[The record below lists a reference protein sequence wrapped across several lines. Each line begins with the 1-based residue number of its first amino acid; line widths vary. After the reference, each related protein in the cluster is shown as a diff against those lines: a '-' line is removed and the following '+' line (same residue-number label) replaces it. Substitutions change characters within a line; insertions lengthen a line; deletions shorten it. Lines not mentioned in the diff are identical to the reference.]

1 MPLTPPTD
9 TSPVY
14 IIDGHAQIFRAYYAI
29 RSGLTSPVTGEPTNA
44 IFAYASMMLKLLGTY
59 QPTFA
64 VMAIDMPGKTFRDDL
79 YDKYKATRNAPPEDL
94 IAQIPRILEVTR
106 LFGVP
111 VLGHQGAEADDVI
124 ATLARR
130 VLADPQF
137 SGRPVRIVSKDKDLQ
152 QLITDRVTLFD
163 IQTDITLDATALM
176 ADLGITPEQVVDLL
190 TFTGDTADNIP
201 GVPGVGPKT
210 ASLLLNEFGTLD
222 NVFANLDKI
231 KGKRRESLEASR
243 EIVKLARSLVMLK
256 HDLPLDASP
265 EAMRIKPPEAAALK
279 QLFQTLGFHRH
290 QTDLDR
296 LVGAPKSSGAA
307 PPSLPIQPGAQP
319 AKPMLKRSNAPIG
332 LFDGLGGDEET
343 EEETQPYIPPTPA
356 RNSSAVTS
364 SLFDST
370 SKTGENAA
378 DLELSTADQFDYR
391 PILTRE
397 DMDAMITEI
406 RALPKGAYL
415 AIDTETIGLSHAA
428 APCGISLAWKPGHG
442 VYIPLK
448 SPTPERHLAPDVAL
462 ALLKPVLEDAKLK
475 KCGHNLKYDILV
487 LRHAGIAVRGVAF
500 DSMIASHMTGVT
512 SSHGLD
518 HLALNLLKHRMIPI
532 TDLIGES
539 VGRAK
544 RNNDDAPGETRAGLL
559 PDDAGQTTMDRV
571 PIEAIA
577 TYAAE
582 DADMALR
589 LTHSLEQSLEE
600 KNMGAL
606 ARNVEMPLVEVLADM
621 EFVGVRVDPEVLKK
635 QKHAL
640 ADRIMEIHSLVQEKA
655 GTDFNP
661 DSPKQLADVLFK
673 RLKLPV
679 IRRNRTGPSTD
690 VEVLE
695 TLADREDVPPEKAI
709 VCSLIVE
716 YRQLTKL
723 VNTYLDNLREEIS
736 PRDNRIHA
744 SFHQTGAATGR
755 LSSSNPNLQNIPIR
769 TEIGRLIRK
778 AFIAE
783 PGCKIISA
791 DYSQIELRM
800 LAHMSQDP
808 GLLAAFERD
817 DDIHEAV
824 AAQVF
829 GVPQDQVTR
838 EQRGHAKMINFGI
851 IYGVTPYGLSRRVEG
866 LNVEGAK
873 RLIADYKK
881 RFAGIDRFLQTCIRQ
896 ALDEGYVTTILGR
909 RRSIRE
915 ISSHVQTQRS
925 LGERL
930 AINSVIQGSA
940 ADLIKLAM
948 VNLHR
953 RIMREDLPMKMTL
966 QIHDELVFESP
977 DEHAEKMAAT
987 VKHEMET
994 AMKLIVP
1001 LKADAGIGENWLEA
1015 K

>member
-1 MPLTPPTD
+1 MSNTSNQGP
-9 TSPVY
+9 SPVY
-14 IIDGHAQIFRAYYAI
+14 LIDGHAQIFRAYYAI
-29 RSGLTSPVTGEPTNA
+29 RSGLTSPVTSEPTNA
-44 IFAYASMMLKLLGTY
+44 VFAFVSMMLKLLGTY
-59 QPTFA
+59 QPTFV
-64 VMAIDMPGKTFRDDL
+64 VMAIDMPGKTFRDEL
-79 YDKYKATRNAPPEDL
+79 YDKYKATRSAPPEDL

-111 VLGHQGAEADDVI
+111 VLGFQGAEADDVI
-124 ATLARR
+124 ATLATKVTSDAR
-130 VLADPQF
+130 F
-137 SGRPVRIVSKDKDLQ
+137 EGRAVRIVSKDKDLQ
-152 QLITDRVTLFD
+152 QLLTERVTLFD
-163 IQTDITLDATALM
+163 IQTDTTLDIPKLKEE
-176 ADLGITPEQVVDLL
+176 LGITPAQVIDLL
-190 TFTGDTADNIP
+190 TLTGDTADNIP
-201 GVPGVGPKT
+201 GLPGIGPKT
-210 ASLLLNEFGTLD
+210 ASQLLGEFGTLD
-222 NVFANLDKI
+222 NLFSNLDKV

-243 EIVKLARSLVMLK
+243 EIVKLSRSLVKLK

-265 EAMRIKPPEAAALK
+265 EAMRVRPPEAAALK

-290 QTDLDR
+290 QTEVDK
-296 LVGAPKSSGAA
+296 LVGNKPAPAAQTASEDAAIVKPKKKNNASG
-307 PPSLPIQPGAQP
+307 
-319 AKPMLKRSNAPIG
+319 G
-332 LFDGLGGDEET
+332 LFDTLDDEADEPELT
-343 EEETQPYIPPTPA
+343 SPSPAMQP
-356 RNSSAVTS
+356 RNNSATVS

-370 SKTGENAA
+370 SKSGENAN
-378 DLELSTADQFDYR
+378 DVELSTADQFEYR
-391 PILTRE
+391 ALLTRE
-397 DMDAMITEI
+397 DIESAIAEI
-406 RALPKGAYL
+406 RALPKDAFL
-415 AIDTETIGLSHAA
+415 AVDTETIGLSHAA
-428 APCGISLAWKPGHG
+428 TPCGISLAWKAGHG

-448 SPTPERHLAPDVAL
+448 SPTPDRHLASEL
-462 ALLKPVLEDAKLK
+462 AISLLKPVLEDPAIR
-475 KCGHNLKYDILV
+475 KCGHNLKYDMLV
-487 LRHAGIAVRGVAF
+487 LRHAGIHIHGVAF
-500 DSMIASHMTGVT
+500 DSMIASHMAGVT

-532 TDLIGES
+532 TDLIGEAAA
-539 VGRAK
+539 RAK
-544 RNNDDAPGETRAGLL
+544 RGDDESRAGLFG
-559 PDDAGQTTMDRV
+559 DDASQMTMDRV

-589 LTHSLEQSLEE
+589 LAQKLEKSLEE
-600 KNMGAL
+600 KHMDAL
-606 ARNVEMPLVEVLADM
+606 SREVEMPLVEVLADM
-621 EFVGVRVDPEVLKK
+621 EFIGVRVDPDVLKK

-673 RLKLPV
+673 RMKLPV

-723 VNTYLDNLREEIS
+723 VNTYLDNLREEVS
-736 PRDNRIHA
+736 AKTGRIHA
-744 SFHQTGAATGR
+744 TFHQTGAATGR
-755 LSSSNPNLQNIPIR
+755 LSSTNPNLQNIPIR

-800 LAHMSQDP
+800 LAHMSRDA
-808 GLLAAFERD
+808 GLIAAFERD
-817 DDIHEAV
+817 DDIHKAV
-824 AAQVF
+824 ASQVF
-829 GVPQDQVTR
+829 GVPENEVTR

-873 RLIADYKK
+873 RLIADYKR
-881 RFAGIDRFLQTCIRQ
+881 RFSGIDQFLQQCVRQ

-909 RRSIRE
+909 RRTIRE
-915 ISSHVQTQRS
+915 IHSHVQAQRS

-948 VNLHR
+948 VNIHR
-953 RIMREDLPMKMTL
+953 KIERDQLPLKMTL
-966 QIHDELVFESP
+966 QIHDELVFEAP
-977 DEHAEKMAAT
+977 EAEAKNMAGI
-987 VKHEMET
+987 VKAEMEG

-1001 LKADAGIGENWLEA
+1001 LRADAGIGDNWLDA